1 MFRPTCA
8 LVATYILASLSLSAQ
23 TLSVFDVDASAFP
36 TMKARFFAFGA
47 DGKPIQ
53 NAISP
58 QDIVLR
64 ENGVS
69 RTITGVT
76 CPPPTGLQPIS
87 AVLTLDISG
96 SMAGGSGKYSN
107 LQLAQQASSAFVR
120 ALALP
125 PSEAAVSSFDHESYI
140 NQDFTAQ
147 RDALLNAIA
156 AFQAGGGT
164 SYMNGLLTEPTG
176 SIPIARNGRN
186 KRVVVFLTDG
196 LSDGDENAVVSAA
209 LQNKVEIYSVAVG
222 LPAPPFIKNI
232 ARRTGGVCFENV
244 NDFLRITQV
253 YQEIVQLA
261 QGRTPCEFTWR
272 GEAACDTR
280 TGSITARLS
289 TAPDSLAVSANYNVP
304 QQAVAHLSVTPFS
317 VRFYGVPPSS
327 MRDTVIT
334 IRAENAP
341 FTVTN
346 ILNTSTN
353 AAFTVT
359 PTNFTLQPGESR
371 QLTLRFQPHDS
382 SLTFAR
388 FEVKTN
394 SCSALLYAAGG
405 FPPVPVTQP
414 TLRITS
420 PIGGEVFLAGAD
432 TVITWEGVLPTDTVR
447 LQYSIDSGK
456 TWRTITDTAT
466 GLRYAWRYV
475 PNTPSEK
482 CLMRVM
488 GNPQLLQYFDLR
500 GHTDGVFHVAWS
512 RDSKL
517 LATTSNDNTI
527 KIWDAVKGIELRTI
541 VAKASSIAFSPD
553 GQFLASSTTD
563 GGASFVHDVNTGQR
577 IISLPYDS
585 QTSPFVSYSQDGKYI
600 LTKKN
605 YGEAVILDASTYKEI
620 WAFRHTVNGGINT
633 AIFSSDGNTIATA
646 GDDGSVEIWDV
657 RSRQKITNR
666 RINSISNLVRNLS
679 ISSDNQRLLV
689 SVNNETS
696 KIYDITS
703 GQVLTPSIPDANTA
717 GMVGTI
723 WDIRDGEFSPD
734 GRSAVVTSTPYLVGK
749 TSGIYL
755 CDALSGYAYQTFFRT
770 DNSDEQIAQMATFS
784 PDGTRLAVACAYYGK
799 APDFSAKIIPLTTSY
814 AQVSTS
820 ASVWSIVAPQ
830 LAVSTNSTTLIDM
843 GTALVGAQKD
853 SVVQAFVVNSTPYPV
868 RVDSIR
874 FEGAQAGEFS
884 LVSGVPPFTV
894 APGATQA
901 VEFRFS
907 PRAAGSRTATI
918 VLVTQSQ
925 TVRTAIQGTGIQ
937 PSLTQSA
944 RLLDF
949 GRVLVGGAKDTTFTA
964 ILRNTGTAPLTLS
977 APRLGLPDT
986 AQFSVRGFGA
996 VGASGIANTFTLRP
1010 GDSAA
1015 ITLRFAPTRLG
1026 RTSGQV
1032 QFRYSVQGASQG
1044 ASGSFAP
1051 LTLGLFGEGIL
1062 LPLTVRPLVDMGS
1075 VVVSSFKDST
1085 VQAFVTNPNALAVSL
1100 DAVRFDNAQSLAQ
1113 VQDFSCQTALPLR
1126 ILANSTVAL
1135 TFRFRPSAVGLRTAQ
1150 MVIGAETQT
1159 LTTTIQ
1165 GNGTEAPVI
1174 RTATLQA
1181 PTLTARVG
1189 GTVQIPIYLKNRT
1202 GPIPLGTTISG
1213 TLGYYYAL
1221 LRPLTPTPVGSVS
1234 GLQRLIP
1241 LSLTVGSPDENIP
1254 LTTLSFRAALAVQQ
1268 TTPLTFSQL
1277 AANPAI
1283 TLAPQNGEF
1292 RLVDAP
1298 PATFGAGTSFG
1309 AASEEQATARILD
1322 ISPNPALGGFT
1333 VRYETKQAAT
1343 ISVLN
1348 ALGTVAAVFTASAD
1362 GECSVSTADWAAG
1375 VYHVRLQAG
1384 EVVTVRRVVVMP

>member
-1 MFRPTCA
+1 
-8 LVATYILASLSLSAQ
+8 
-23 TLSVFDVDASAFP
+23 
-36 TMKARFFAFGA
+36 MKARFFAFGA

-69 RTITGVT
+69 RTVTGVT

-96 SMAGGSGKYSN
+96 SMAGGRGKYSN

-125 PSEAAVSSFDHESYI
+125 PSEAAVSSFNHESYI
-140 NQDFTAQ
+140 NQDFTAS
-147 RDALLNAIA
+147 RDALLNAIS

-253 YQEIVQLA
+253 YQAIVQLA

-272 GEAACDTR
+272 GEAVCDTR

-289 TAPDSLAVSANYNVP
+289 TAPDSSSVSVDYDVP
-304 QQAVAHLSVTPFS
+304 QQAVARLSVTPFS
-317 VRFYGVPPSS
+317 VRFYGVPPGSV
-327 MRDTVIT
+327 RDTVIT

-346 ILNTSTN
+346 ILTTSTN

-359 PTNFTLQPGESR
+359 PTNFTLQAGESR
-371 QLTLRFQPHDS
+371 QLTLRFQPRDS

-420 PIGGEVFLAGAD
+420 PNGGEVFLAGAD

-447 LQYSIDSGK
+447 LQYSIDSGR

-488 GNPQLLQYFDLR
+488 GIQYPSTHTVSLPVPQADI
-500 GHTDGVFHVAWS
+500 
-512 RDSKL
+512 
-517 LATTSNDNTI
+517 TSI
-527 KIWDAVKGIELRTI
+527 
-541 VAKASSIAFSPD
+541 SFSPD
-553 GQFLASSTTD
+553 GGRVLTSGSNRVIVWDIQTGIEMQGFNYTEQIQWASFDPEGAKIVTYDSYNKTVVWDAQSGKIINSRTDYVNAFSTVCYSNHGRYIATFLSLSQDIRGFPEWYATVLDAETLQPIRVMNTSKTGNNMPGNVIFSPNDELLIAPNSETASVKIWDIRTGRELKNFVTNLNADSLLAMFVAISSD
-563 GGASFVHDVNTGQR
+563 GGKLAVVSGADNRVIVLDVNTGKELVR
-577 IISLPYDS
+577 ATIADRVVGNSVMFSPNDKELVIATKRGLYILNAENGNRLNSYDE
-585 QTSPFVSYSQDGKYI
+585 TISPFITPLSNFVLFGQY
-600 LTKKN
+600 
-605 YGEAVILDASTYKEI
+605 
-620 WAFRHTVNGGINT
+620 
-633 AIFSSDGNTIATA
+633 SSDMQALA
-646 GDDGSVEIWDV
+646 
-657 RSRQKITNR
+657 
-666 RINSISNLVRNLS
+666 
-679 ISSDNQRLLV
+679 
-689 SVNNETS
+689 
-696 KIYDITS
+696 Y
-703 GQVLTPSIPDANTA
+703 
-717 GMVGTI
+717 
-723 WDIRDGEFSPD
+723 
-734 GRSAVVTSTPYLVGK
+734 
-749 TSGIYL
+749 SGIQF
-755 CDALSGYAYQTFFRT
+755 AKVVVFRK
-770 DNSDEQIAQMATFS
+770 F
-784 PDGTRLAVACAYYGK
+784 
-799 APDFSAKIIPLTTSY
+799 

-830 LAVSTNSTTLIDM
+830 LAISTNSTALIDM
-843 GTALVGAQKD
+843 GAALVGAQKD

-874 FEGAQAGEFS
+874 FEGAQAGEFA
-884 LVSGVPPFTV
+884 LVSGVPPFMV
-894 APGATQA
+894 APGASQA

-907 PRAAGSRTATI
+907 PSAAGLRTATI

-937 PSLTQSA
+937 PSLTQSS

-986 AQFSVRGFGA
+986 AQFSVRSFGA

-1032 QFRYSVQGASQG
+1032 QFRYGVQG

-1051 LTLGLFGEGIL
+1051 LTLGLFGEGVL
-1062 LPLTVRPLVDMGS
+1062 LPLTVRPLIDMGS

-1113 VQDFSCQTALPLR
+1113 AQDFSCQTALPLR
-1126 ILANSTVAL
+1126 ILANSTVSL

-1159 LTTTIQ
+1159 LTATIQ

-1181 PTLTARVG
+1181 PTLTSRVG
-1189 GTVQIPIYLKNRT
+1189 GTVQIPLYLKNRT

-1221 LRPLTPTPVGSVS
+1221 LRPLAPTPVGNVS
-1234 GLQRLIP
+1234 GSQRLIP
-1241 LSLTVGSPDENIP
+1241 LSLTVGSPDENVP

-1268 TTPLTFSQL
+1268 TTPLTFSLL

-1283 TLAPQNGEF
+1283 TLTPQNGEF

-1298 PATFGAGTSFG
+1298 PATFGVGTLFG
-1309 AASEEQATARILD
+1309 TEGEEQATARILD
-1322 ISPNPALGGFT
+1322 IRPNPALGGFT

-1362 GECSVSTADWAAG
+1362 GECAVSTADWAAG

-1384 EVVTVRRVVVMP
+1384 EVVMVRRVVVMP

>member
-1 MFRPTCA
+1 MLFSFMFRPTCA
-8 LVATYILASLSLSAQ
+8 LIAAYILASLSVSAQ

-53 NAISP
+53 NVISP
-58 QDIVLR
+58 QDIVLT
-64 ENGVS
+64 ENGAS

-76 CPPPTGLQPIS
+76 CPPPMGLQPIS

-96 SMAGGSGKYSN
+96 SMAGGRGKYSN

-125 PSEAAVSSFDHESYI
+125 PSEAAVSSFNHESYI
-140 NQDFTAQ
+140 NQDFTASSV
-147 RDALLNAIA
+147 ALLGAIN

-209 LQNKVEIYSVAVG
+209 LQNKVEIYCVAVG

-232 ARRTGGVCFENV
+232 AKRTGGVCFENV

-253 YQEIVQLA
+253 YQAIVQLA

-272 GEAACDTR
+272 GEAVCDTR
-280 TGSITARLS
+280 TGSITARLR
-289 TAPDSLAVSANYNVP
+289 TAPDSLAVSADYDVP
-304 QQAVAHLSVTPFS
+304 QQAVARLSVTPFS
-317 VRFYGVPPSS
+317 VRFYGVPPGSV
-327 MRDTVIT
+327 RDTVIT
-334 IRAENAP
+334 IRAENAA

-346 ILNTSTN
+346 ILNTGTN
-353 AAFTVT
+353 AAFTNTAFTVT
-359 PTNFTLQPGESR
+359 PSSFTLQAGESR
-371 QLTLRFQPHDS
+371 QVTLRFQPRDS

-420 PIGGEVFLAGAD
+420 PNGGETFLAGAD

-447 LQYSIDSGK
+447 LQYSIDSGR

-488 GNPQLLQYFDLR
+488 GNSLGEKILSLE
-500 GHTDGVFHVAWS
+500 GHTSNISDCFFNNDGTRLITTGNFEAIFKVWNTVNGKEIQTIRPNGNFAYSAVYNPAGNQI
-512 RDSKL
+512 
-517 LATTSNDNTI
+517 ATISEPN
-527 KIWDAVKGIELRTI
+527 GIE
-541 VAKASSIAFSPD
+541 
-553 GQFLASSTTD
+553 
-563 GGASFVHDVNTGQR
+563 
-577 IISLPYDS
+577 
-585 QTSPFVSYSQDGKYI
+585 
-600 LTKKN
+600 
-605 YGEAVILDASTYKEI
+605 ILDAVTFKRI
-620 WAFRHTVNGGINT
+620 AINPGSYSGT
-633 AIFSSDGNTIATA
+633 IFY
-646 GDDGSVEIWDV
+646 
-657 RSRQKITNR
+657 
-666 RINSISNLVRNLS
+666 
-679 ISSDNQRLLV
+679 SSDNQYLLTILGTTIV
-689 SVNNETS
+689 LLNPNTLQEIRRIKTIPLYSALFNEGGDLIISAHNNGSV
-696 KIYDITS
+696 KIWDTKS
-703 GQVLTPSIPDANTA
+703 GQEIRTFQSPNQKVL
-717 GMVGTI
+717 
-723 WDIRDGEFSPD
+723 F
-734 GRSAVVTSTPYLVGK
+734 
-749 TSGIYL
+749 
-755 CDALSGYAYQTFFRT
+755 YA
-770 DNSDEQIAQMATFS
+770 SMS
-784 PDGTRLAVACAYYGK
+784 PDGTKIIAAGDNAEILDAQTGSLICKIDATITDISCSKGFFSKDGKQVLLATGRGAYIIDSFTGK
-799 APDFSAKIIPLTTSY
+799 IIKKYQFSTVTNVNTVYCVSYSPDMSQIALGGAFYYTNGTKHTAKIITFDSY
-814 AQVSTS
+814 AQTSIS

-830 LAVSTNSTTLIDM
+830 LVVSTNSTTLIDM
-843 GTALVGAQKD
+843 GAALVGAQKD

-884 LVSGVPPFTV
+884 LVSGMPPFTV
-894 APGATQA
+894 APGASQA

-907 PRAAGSRTATI
+907 PRAAGLRTATI

-949 GRVLVGGAKDTTFTA
+949 GRVLVGTAKDTIFTT
-964 ILRNTGTAPLTLS
+964 ILRNIGTAPLTLS
-977 APRLGLPDT
+977 APRLGLPDSV
-986 AQFSVRGFGA
+986 QFSVRSFGA
-996 VGASGIANTFTLRP
+996 VGASGIANAFMLRP

-1032 QFRYSVQGASQG
+1032 QFRYAVQGASQG
-1044 ASGSFAP
+1044 ASGSFTP
-1051 LTLGLFGEGIL
+1051 LTLNLFGEGVL
-1062 LPLTVRPLVDMGS
+1062 LPLTVRPLIDMGS

-1085 VQAFVTNPNALAVSL
+1085 VQAFITNPNAQAVSL
-1100 DAVRFDNAQSLAQ
+1100 DAVRFDNAQRLSEA
-1113 VQDFSCQTALPLR
+1113 QDFSCQTALPLR

-1135 TFRFRPSAVGLRTAQ
+1135 TFRFRPSDAGPRTAQ

-1159 LTTTIQ
+1159 LTATIQ
-1165 GNGTEAPVI
+1165 GNGTEPPVI

-1181 PTLTARVG
+1181 PVLTARVG
-1189 GTVQIPIYLKNRT
+1189 GTVQMPLYLRNRT
-1202 GPIPLGTTISG
+1202 GPIPLGTTISA
-1213 TLGYYYAL
+1213 TLGYHYAL
-1221 LRPLTPTPVGSVS
+1221 LRPMPPTPTGSVS
-1234 GLQRLIP
+1234 GSQRFIP
-1241 LSLTVGSPDENIP
+1241 LSLTVGSLDENIP
-1254 LTTLSFRAALAVQQ
+1254 LSTLTFRAALAVQQ
-1268 TTPLTFSQL
+1268 TTPLTFSLL

-1283 TLAPQNGEF
+1283 TLTPQNGEF

-1309 AASEEQATARILD
+1309 AGISFGAEGEEQATARILD

-1343 ISVLN
+1343 ISILN
-1348 ALGTVAAVFTASAD
+1348 ALGTVAAVFTVSAD
-1362 GECSVSTADWAAG
+1362 GDLSVSTADWAAG
-1375 VYHVRLQAG
+1375 VYHIRLQAG
-1384 EVVTVRRVVVMP
+1384 EVVVVRRVVVMP

>member
-1 MFRPTCA
+1 MFRFTCA
-8 LVATYILASLSLSAQ
+8 LVAAYILASLSLPAQ

-64 ENGVS
+64 ENGAS
-69 RTITGVT
+69 RTVTGVT

-96 SMAGGSGKYSN
+96 SMAGGRGKYSN

-209 LQNKVEIYSVAVG
+209 LQNKVEIYCVAVG

-244 NDFLRITQV
+244 NDFIRITQV
-253 YQEIVQLA
+253 YQAIVQLA

-272 GEAACDTR
+272 GEAVCDTR

-289 TAPDSLAVSANYNVP
+289 TSPDSSAVSADYDVP
-304 QQAVAHLSVTPFS
+304 QQAVARLSVTPFS
-317 VRFYGVPPSS
+317 VRFYGVPPGSV
-327 MRDTVIT
+327 RDTVVT

-359 PTNFTLQPGESR
+359 PTNFTLQAGESR
-371 QLTLRFQPHDS
+371 QLTLRFQPRDS

-405 FPPVPVTQP
+405 FPPVPVVQP

-420 PIGGEVFLAGAD
+420 PNGGEVFLAGAD

-447 LQYSIDSGK
+447 LQYSIDSGR
-456 TWRTITDTAT
+456 TWRTITDSAT
-466 GLRYAWRYV
+466 GLRYTWKNV

-488 GNPQLLQYFDLR
+488 GNSIQEEKIIALQGHNYTVESISFNSDGTRAITASYDSTVKVWNANTGKEITTIRSSDRARFASFNPRSSQIAILNASDLLEIWEEQNGIYYLI
-500 GHTDGVFHVAWS
+500 
-512 RDSKL
+512 
-517 LATTSNDNTI
+517 NTI
-527 KIWDAVKGIELRTI
+527 PGSR
-541 VAKASSIAFSPD
+541 SMCYSPD
-553 GQFLASSTTD
+553 GKYLAVSSASRV
-563 GGASFVHDVNTGQR
+563 GASNIDSLRLFDTNTLRSLVTFQLNGAFNNGCKLAFNANGRVFISSVGSDIRFWDVNTFQELKTLQ
-577 IISLPYDS
+577 IEFF
-585 QTSPFVSYSQDGKYI
+585 Q
-600 LTKKN
+600 
-605 YGEAVILDASTYKEI
+605 EILDFSMARDEKRI
-620 WAFRHTVNGGINT
+620 VVLDNT
-633 AIFSSDGNTIATA
+633 SAYVIDIATGRINCKINADNIRSVVFNHSGTEVLIGTSGYGASICNAFTGDSIKQYLFPGAVSRFRTHIVKSIAYSPDMRKIAMA
-646 GDDGSVEIWDV
+646 GDTRVD
-657 RSRQKITNR
+657 
-666 RINSISNLVRNLS
+666 
-679 ISSDNQRLLV
+679 
-689 SVNNETS
+689 
-696 KIYDITS
+696 
-703 GQVLTPSIPDANTA
+703 
-717 GMVGTI
+717 
-723 WDIRDGEFSPD
+723 
-734 GRSAVVTSTPYLVGK
+734 ST
-749 TSGIYL
+749 
-755 CDALSGYAYQTFFRT
+755 FR
-770 DNSDEQIAQMATFS
+770 F
-784 PDGTRLAVACAYYGK
+784 RLAEAQ
-799 APDFSAKIIPLTTSY
+799 IIFLPIY

-843 GTALVGAQKD
+843 GAALVGAQKD

-874 FEGAQAGEFS
+874 FEGAQASEFS

-894 APGATQA
+894 APGASQA

-907 PRAAGSRTATI
+907 PRSAGLRTATI

-949 GRVLVGGAKDTTFTA
+949 GRVLVGTAKDTTFTA
-964 ILRNTGTAPLTLS
+964 ILRNTGAATLTLS
-977 APRLGLPDT
+977 APRLGLPD
-986 AQFSVRGFGA
+986 AVQFSVQSFGA
-996 VGASGIANTFTLRP
+996 VGASGIASSHTLRP

-1032 QFRYSVQGASQG
+1032 QFRYTVQG
-1044 ASGSFAP
+1044 ASGSFTP
-1051 LTLGLFGEGIL
+1051 LTLNLFGEGIM
-1062 LPLTVRPLVDMGS
+1062 LPLTERPLIDMGS

-1085 VQAFVTNPNALAVSL
+1085 VQAFITNPNAQAVSL
-1100 DAVRFDNAQSLAQ
+1100 DAIRFENSQSLAEA
-1113 VQDFSCQTALPLR
+1113 QDFSCQTALPLR

-1135 TFRFRPSAVGLRTAQ
+1135 TFRFRPSAVGRRTAQ

-1159 LTTTIQ
+1159 LTATIQ

-1174 RTATLQA
+1174 RTAALQA

-1202 GPIPLGTTISG
+1202 GPIPLGTTISA

-1221 LRPLTPTPVGSVS
+1221 LRPLAPTPVGSVS
-1234 GLQRLIP
+1234 GSQRLIP
-1241 LSLTVGSPDENIP
+1241 LSLTVSSLDENVP

-1283 TLAPQNGEF
+1283 TLTPQNGEF

-1298 PATFGAGTSFG
+1298 PATFGAG
-1309 AASEEQATARILD
+1309 ADSEEQSTARILD

-1348 ALGTVAAVFTASAD
+1348 ALGTAAAVFTASAD
-1362 GECSVSTADWAAG
+1362 GECSVSTAGWAAG

-1384 EVVTVRRVVVMP
+1384 EVVMVRRVVVMP

>member
-1 MFRPTCA
+1 MLFSFMFRSLCA
-8 LVATYILASLSLSAQ
+8 LVAAYILAFPSLFAQ

-69 RTITGVT
+69 RTVTGVT

-96 SMAGGSGKYSN
+96 SMASGRGKYSN

-125 PSEAAVSSFDHESYI
+125 PSEAAVSSFNHESYI
-140 NQDFTAQ
+140 NQDFTASSG
-147 RDALLNAIA
+147 ALLNAIA

-209 LQNKVEIYSVAVG
+209 QQNKVEIYCVAVG

-253 YQEIVQLA
+253 YQAIVQLA

-272 GEAACDTR
+272 SEAPCDIR

-289 TAPDSLAVSANYNVP
+289 TSPDSSAVSADYDVP
-304 QQAVAHLSVTPFS
+304 QQAVARLSVTPFS
-317 VRFYGVPPSS
+317 VRFYGVPPGS

-359 PTNFTLQPGESR
+359 PTNFTLQAGESR
-371 QLTLRFQPHDS
+371 QLTLRFQPRDS

-420 PIGGEVFLAGAD
+420 PNGGEVFLAGAD

-447 LQYSIDSGK
+447 LQYSIDSGR

-488 GNPQLLQYFDLR
+488 SNTTQMEKIIDLQ
-500 GHTDGVFHVAWS
+500 GH
-512 RDSKL
+512 K
-517 LATTSNDNTI
+517 
-527 KIWDAVKGIELRTI
+527 DAVN
-541 VAKASSIAFSPD
+541 SIAFSGD
-553 GQFLASSTTD
+553 GKQVVT
-563 GGASFVHDVNTGQR
+563 TGQ
-577 IISLPYDS
+577 DS
-585 QTSPFVSYSQDGKYI
+585 IVKVWDAFAGREIATIRPSNRPRV
-600 LTKKN
+600 
-605 YGEAVILDASTYKEI
+605 AVFNPVNNQLLIQCDIKLDLWEN
-620 WAFRHTVNGGINT
+620 VNGTYQLRDTIQGI
-633 AIFSSDGNTIATA
+633 
-646 GDDGSVEIWDV
+646 
-657 RSRQKITNR
+657 R
-666 RINSISNLVRNLS
+666 RNIVC
-679 ISSDNQRLLV
+679 
-689 SVNNETS
+689 
-696 KIYDITS
+696 
-703 GQVLTPSIPDANTA
+703 
-717 GMVGTI
+717 
-723 WDIRDGEFSPD
+723 SPD
-734 GRSAVVTSTPYLVGK
+734 GRYFVTGGDYLTLWDAQTLQTLINVEMKKSLNIVFFNLKGSLLFAIDDTKLRIWDINSYQELASIDIPTQKLIFCAAISPDDQKVAISTFFDAFIMNLQSRVITTTLHAVNITPMSFNRDGNELLASTNGVYGLGA
-749 TSGIYL
+749 IR
-755 CDALSGYAYQTFFRT
+755 CDAFTGLIVKRYDLSS
-770 DNSDEQIAQMATFS
+770 NSTVNLSTSSVYS
-784 PDGTRLAVACAYYGK
+784 PDMQRIAIAGSYLSTNSVPSNSIPA
-799 APDFSAKIIPLTTSY
+799 AKIITLPRY

-830 LAVSTNSTTLIDM
+830 IAVSTNSTTLIDM
-843 GTALVGAQKD
+843 GAALVGAQKD

-874 FEGAQAGEFS
+874 FEGAQAGEFA

-894 APGATQA
+894 APGASQA

-907 PRAAGSRTATI
+907 PGAAGLRTATI

-949 GRVLVGGAKDTTFTA
+949 GRVLVGAAKDTTFAA

-977 APRLGLPDT
+977 APRLGLPD
-986 AQFSVRGFGA
+986 AVQFSVQSFGA
-996 VGASGIANTFTLRP
+996 VGASGIASTFTLRP

-1032 QFRYSVQGASQG
+1032 QFRYTVQG

-1051 LTLGLFGEGIL
+1051 LTLGLFGEGVL

-1085 VQAFVTNPNALAVSL
+1085 VQAFITNPNAQAVSL
-1100 DAVRFDNAQSLAQ
+1100 DAVRFDNAQSLAEA
-1113 VQDFSCQTALPLR
+1113 QDFSCQTALPLR
-1126 ILANSTVAL
+1126 ILANGTVPL

-1159 LTTTIQ
+1159 FTATIQ

-1189 GTVQIPIYLKNRT
+1189 GAVQIPIYLRNRT
-1202 GPIPLGTTISG
+1202 GPIPLGTTITG

-1221 LRPLTPTPVGSVS
+1221 LRPLAPTPVGSVS
-1234 GLQRLIP
+1234 GSQRLIP

-1268 TTPLTFSQL
+1268 STPLTFSQL

-1283 TLAPQNGEF
+1283 TLTPQNGSF
-1292 RLVDAP
+1292 RLVDVP
-1298 PATFGAGTSFG
+1298 PITFGVG
-1309 AASEEQATARILD
+1309 AEQEEQATARILD

-1384 EVVTVRRVVVMP
+1384 EVVMVRRVVVMP

>member
-1 MFRPTCA
+1 MCIAFQR
-8 LVATYILASLSLSAQ
+8 LIRRIILSICLCLWCVETAPLLAQ

-76 CPPPTGLQPIS
+76 CPPPMGLQPIS

-96 SMAGGSGKYSN
+96 SMAGGRGKFTN

-125 PSEAAVSSFDHESYI
+125 PSEAAISSFNGESYI
-140 NQDFTAQ
+140 NQDFTASSG
-147 RDALLNAIA
+147 ALLNAIA
-156 AFQAGGGT
+156 AFQANGGT

-209 LQNKVEIYSVAVG
+209 LQNKVEIYCVAVG
-222 LPAPPFIKNI
+222 LPAPPFIRNI

-253 YQEIVQLA
+253 YQAIVQLA

-272 GEAACDTR
+272 GEAVCDTR

-289 TAPDSLAVSANYNVP
+289 TSPDSLAVSVDYDVP
-304 QQAVAHLSVTPFS
+304 QQAVARLSVTPFS
-317 VRFYGVPPSS
+317 VRFYGVPPGSV
-327 MRDTVIT
+327 RDTVIT

-346 ILNTSTN
+346 ILNTNTN

-359 PTNFTLQPGESR
+359 PTNFTLQAGESR
-371 QLTLRFQPHDS
+371 QLTLRFQPRDS

-405 FPPVPVTQP
+405 FPPVPVVQP

-420 PIGGEVFLAGAD
+420 PNGGEVFLAGAD

-447 LQYSIDSGK
+447 LQYSIDSGR

-466 GLRYAWRYV
+466 GLRYAWKNI

-488 GNPQLLQYFDLR
+488 SNTTEAERIIDLI
-500 GHTDGVFHVAWS
+500 GH
-512 RDSKL
+512 KE
-517 LATTSNDNTI
+517 
-527 KIWDAVKGIELRTI
+527 AVN
-541 VAKASSIAFSPD
+541 SIAFS
-553 GQFLASSTTD
+553 G
-563 GGASFVHDVNTGQR
+563 
-577 IISLPYDS
+577 
-585 QTSPFVSYSQDGKYI
+585 DGKKVV
-600 LTKKN
+600 TT
-605 YGEAVILDASTYKEI
+605 GRDSTVKVWDTFTGREI
-620 WAFRHTVNGGINT
+620 ATIRPSNRPRI
-633 AIFSSDGNTIATA
+633 AIFNPVNSQLLIQCDLKLDLWQNINGTYQLRDTIQ
-646 GDDGSVEIWDV
+646 G
-657 RSRQKITNR
+657 IT
-666 RINSISNLVRNLS
+666 RN
-679 ISSDNQRLLV
+679 V
-689 SVNNETS
+689 V
-696 KIYDITS
+696 Y
-703 GQVLTPSIPDANTA
+703 
-717 GMVGTI
+717 
-723 WDIRDGEFSPD
+723 SPD
-734 GRSAVVTSTPYLVGK
+734 GRYFATGGDYFTLWDAQTLQTLINVESKKSLNSIFFNLKGSLLLAVDYNKLRIWDMNSYKELSINIPTQKLIFCAAISPDDQKVAISTFFDAFIFTLLNSRVINTIHAANISAMTFNKDGNELLASLTGVY
-749 TSGIYL
+749 GIGAIR
-755 CDALSGYAYQTFFRT
+755 CDAFTGLMVKKYDLSS
-770 DNSDEQIAQMATFS
+770 NSTVNVSTSSVYS
-784 PDGTRLAVACAYYGK
+784 PDMQRIAIAGSYLSTNS
-799 APDFSAKIIPLTTSY
+799 APSNYIPVAKIITLPRY

-820 ASVWSIVAPQ
+820 ANVWSIVAPQ

-843 GTALVGAQKD
+843 GAALVGAQKD

-868 RVDSIR
+868 RVDTIR

-884 LVSGVPPFTV
+884 LVSGMPPFTV
-894 APGATQA
+894 AAGATQA

-907 PRAAGSRTATI
+907 PRAAGLRTATI

-925 TVRTAIQGTGIQ
+925 TVRTDIQGTGIQ

-949 GRVLVGGAKDTTFTA
+949 GRVLVGGAKDTIFTA

-977 APRLGLPDT
+977 EPRLGLPDT
-986 AQFSVRGFGA
+986 AQFSVRSFGA
-996 VGASGIANTFTLRP
+996 VGASGIASAFTLRP

-1015 ITLRFAPTRLG
+1015 ITLRFAPVRLG

-1032 QFRYSVQGASQG
+1032 QFRYAVQG

-1051 LTLGLFGEGIL
+1051 LTLGLFGEGVL

-1075 VVVSSFKDST
+1075 VIVGSQKDST
-1085 VQAFVTNPNALAVSL
+1085 VQAFITNPNAQAISL
-1100 DAVRFDNAQSLAQ
+1100 DAIRLENAQSLAQ
-1113 VQDFSCQTALPLR
+1113 AQDFSCQTVLPLR
-1126 ILANSTVAL
+1126 IPANSTAAL
-1135 TFRFRPSAVGLRTAQ
+1135 TFRFRPSAAGARTAQ

-1159 LTTTIQ
+1159 LRSAIQ
-1165 GNGTEAPVI
+1165 GNGTELRSAM
-1174 RTATLQA
+1174 LQA
-1181 PTLTARVG
+1181 PIVTGRVG
-1189 GTVQIPIYLKNRT
+1189 QTVQVPIFLRRRMGTIPN
-1202 GPIPLGTTISG
+1202 GTTISG
-1213 TLGYYYAL
+1213 NLEFAATL
-1221 LRPLTPTPVGSVS
+1221 LRPQQPTPLGTVS
-1234 GLQRLIP
+1234 GFTRSVP
-1241 LSLTVGSPDENIP
+1241 LTLTVSSPDEDVP
-1254 LTTLSFRAALAVQQ
+1254 LSTLSLRAGLSSQRS
-1268 TTPLTFSQL
+1268 TPLTFTNFLPSL
-1277 AANPAI
+1277 PM
-1283 TLAPQNGEF
+1283 TLVAQNGLF
-1292 RLVDAP
+1292 TLTDAP
-1298 PATFGAGTSFG
+1298 PIAFSGENDNSVFRVV
-1309 AASEEQATARILD
+1309 E
-1322 ISPNPALGGFT
+1322 ISPNPTTSGFSLNIATTSAAEVSIT
-1333 VRYETKQAAT
+1333 VH
-1343 ISVLN
+1343 N
-1348 ALGTVAAVFTASAD
+1348 ALGTSVLSRTVPEILGEHTEEFAVN
-1362 GECSVSTADWAAG
+1362 GLRAG
-1375 VYHVRLQAG
+1375 VYLVRIQAAS
-1384 EVVTVRRVVVMP
+1384 EVITRRIVVMP

>member
-1 MFRPTCA
+1 MCIAFQRLIRRILFFICLCLWCA
-8 LVATYILASLSLSAQ
+8 ETAPLLSQ

-36 TMKARFFAFGA
+36 MMKARFFAFGL

-69 RTITGVT
+69 RTVTGVT
-76 CPPPTGLQPIS
+76 CPPPMGFQPIS

-96 SMAGGSGKYSN
+96 SMAGGRGKFSN

-125 PSEAAVSSFDHESYI
+125 PSEAAVSSFNHESYI
-140 NQDFTAQ
+140 NQDFTASSG
-147 RDALLNAIA
+147 ALLNAIA
-156 AFQAGGGT
+156 AFQANGGT

-253 YQEIVQLA
+253 YQAIVQLA

-272 GEAACDTR
+272 GEAVCDTR
-280 TGSITARLS
+280 TGSITARLR
-289 TAPDSLAVSANYNVP
+289 TEPDSLAVSADYELP
-304 QQAVAHLSVTPFS
+304 QQAVARLSVTPFS
-317 VRFYGVPPSS
+317 VRFYGVPPGSV
-327 MRDTVIT
+327 RDTVIT

-341 FTVTN
+341 FSVTN

-371 QLTLRFQPHDS
+371 QLTLRFQPRDS

-405 FPPVPVTQP
+405 FPPVPVQQP

-420 PIGGEVFLAGAD
+420 PNGGETFLAGAD

-447 LQYSIDSGK
+447 LQYSIDSGR

-466 GLRYAWRYV
+466 GLRYAWKNV

-488 GNPQLLQYFDLR
+488 GNNHSERIINLK
-500 GHTDGVFHVAWS
+500 GHRDYVNSIFFNPDGTKVV
-512 RDSKL
+512 
-517 LATTSNDNTI
+517 TTSGDSTV
-527 KIWDAVKGIELRTI
+527 KIWDALTGIEVKTIRPRSFVYSAAFSPNGNQIATSSESGIELWNAITGNSMGIRRNGGSRTI
-541 VAKASSIAFSPD
+541 FYSPN
-553 GQFLASSTTD
+553 G
-563 GGASFVHDVNTGQR
+563 N
-577 IISLPYDS
+577 
-585 QTSPFVSYSQDGKYI
+585 YI
-600 LTKKN
+600 LSIERDN
-605 YGEAVILDASTYKEI
+605 LLLLDASTLQI
-620 WAFRHTVNGGINT
+620 VRMFPILGGITFSAVFNDIGSMIISGKLNST
-633 AIFSSDGNTIATA
+633 IQIWDTYSGKDLYNFRTSSSDVVFFASMSIDGNKIVASGSNAQILDIQTNKIICTLDAAKNNNNMPYTFFNQ
-646 GDDGSVEIWDV
+646 DGS
-657 RSRQKITNR
+657 
-666 RINSISNLVRNLS
+666 
-679 ISSDNQRLLV
+679 
-689 SVNNETS
+689 
-696 KIYDITS
+696 
-703 GQVLTPSIPDANTA
+703 QVLLATGNGA
-717 GMVGTI
+717 
-723 WDIRDGEFSPD
+723 
-734 GRSAVVTSTPYLVGK
+734 
-749 TSGIYL
+749 YL
-755 CDALSGYAYQTFFRT
+755 CDAYTGKTIREFFVSKSSYGT
-770 DNSDEQIAQMATFS
+770 NVYGAAFSNDYSKIALGGAFFAGFADST
-784 PDGTRLAVACAYYGK
+784 
-799 APDFSAKIIPLTTSY
+799 AKIITLPRY

-830 LAVSTNSTTLIDM
+830 LAVSTNSTTLLDM
-843 GTALVGAQKD
+843 GAALVGAQKD

-907 PRAAGSRTATI
+907 PSAAGLRTATI

-964 ILRNTGTAPLTLS
+964 ILRNTGTAPITLS
-977 APRLGLPDT
+977 APRLGLPD
-986 AQFSVRGFGA
+986 AVQFSVQSFGA
-996 VGASGIANTFTLRP
+996 LGASGIASTFTLRP
-1010 GDSAA
+1010 RDSAA
-1015 ITLRFAPTRLG
+1015 IMLRFAPTRLG

-1032 QFRYSVQGASQG
+1032 QFRYTVQG

-1051 LTLGLFGEGIL
+1051 LTLGLFGEGVL
-1062 LPLTVRPLVDMGS
+1062 MPLTVRPLVDMGS
-1075 VVVSSFKDST
+1075 VVIGSFKDSL
-1085 VQAFVTNPNALAVSL
+1085 VQAFVTNPNAQAVSL
-1100 DAVRFDNAQSLAQ
+1100 DVIRFENLQSAAQAL
-1113 VQDFSCQTALPLR
+1113 DFTCLTVLPLR
-1126 ILANSTVAL
+1126 IPANGTATL
-1135 TFRFRPSAVGLRTAQ
+1135 TFRFQANAAGLRTAQ

-1159 LTTTIQ
+1159 LRSAIQ
-1165 GNGTEAPVI
+1165 GNGIEL
-1174 RTATLQA
+1174 RSATLQV
-1181 PTLTARVG
+1181 PIVSGRVG
-1189 GTVQIPIYLKNRT
+1189 QIVQVPIFLRRRMGTIPN
-1202 GPIPLGTTISG
+1202 GTTISG
-1213 TLGYYYAL
+1213 NLEFAATL
-1221 LRPLTPTPVGSVS
+1221 LRPQPPTPLGTLNGFVRSV
-1234 GLQRLIP
+1234 P
-1241 LSLTVGSPDENIP
+1241 LTFTVSSPDEDVP
-1254 LTTLSFRAALAVQQ
+1254 LSTLSLR
-1268 TTPLTFSQL
+1268 
-1277 AANPAI
+1277 
-1283 TLAPQNGEF
+1283 
-1292 RLVDAP
+1292 
-1298 PATFGAGTSFG
+1298 
-1309 AASEEQATARILD
+1309 
-1322 ISPNPALGGFT
+1322 
-1333 VRYETKQAAT
+1333 
-1343 ISVLN
+1343 
-1348 ALGTVAAVFTASAD
+1348 
-1362 GECSVSTADWAAG
+1362 
-1375 VYHVRLQAG
+1375 
-1384 EVVTVRRVVVMP
+1384 

>member
-1 MFRPTCA
+1 MLSFVFRPLCA
-8 LVATYILASLSLSAQ
+8 LVAAYILASPSLSAQ

-69 RTITGVT
+69 RTVTGVT

-96 SMAGGSGKYSN
+96 SMAGGRGKFSN

-125 PSEAAVSSFDHESYI
+125 PSEAAVSSFNHESYI
-140 NQDFTAQ
+140 NQDFTASSG
-147 RDALLNAIA
+147 ALLNAIT

-244 NDFLRITQV
+244 NDFLRITQM
-253 YQEIVQLA
+253 YQAIVQLA

-272 GEAACDTR
+272 GEAVCDTR

-289 TAPDSLAVSANYNVP
+289 TSPDSSAVSADYDVP
-304 QQAVAHLSVTPFS
+304 QQAVARLSVTPFS
-317 VRFYGVPPSS
+317 VRFYGVPPGSV
-327 MRDTVIT
+327 RDTVIT
-334 IRAENAP
+334 IRAENAS

-359 PTNFTLQPGESR
+359 PTNFTLQAGESR
-371 QLTLRFQPHDS
+371 QLTLRFQPRDS

-405 FPPVPVTQP
+405 FPPVPVMQP

-420 PIGGEVFLAGAD
+420 PNGGEVFLAGAD

-447 LQYSIDSGK
+447 LQYSIDSGR
-456 TWRTITDTAT
+456 TWRTITNTAT
-466 GLRYAWRYV
+466 GLRYAWKNI
-475 PNTPSEK
+475 PNTSSEK
-482 CLMRVM
+482 CLMRISS
-488 GNPQLLQYFDLR
+488 NPIVTFPQTLNLV
-500 GHTDGVFHVAWS
+500 GHKEGVFEVIWS
-512 RDSKL
+512 NDGKK
-517 LATTSNDNTI
+517 LATRESQQIIVWNALNGQSIQSFPGNSNT
-527 KIWDAVKGIELRTI
+527 
-541 VAKASSIAFSPD
+541 IAFSPD
-553 GQFLASSTTD
+553 GSLLLTTSSLWNIEKRTETKLT
-563 GGASFVHDVNTGQR
+563 GYLGRSF
-577 IISLPYDS
+577 
-585 QTSPFVSYSQDGKYI
+585 SPDGKYI
-600 LTKKN
+600 LAQPSLN
-605 YGEAVILDASTYKEI
+605 EVVLLDALTLQEVRSLRNSMDFQIYRPVFSNDGQMISSTARKGG
-620 WAFRHTVNGGINT
+620 VNGI
-633 AIFSSDGNTIATA
+633 I
-646 GDDGSVEIWDV
+646 IWDV
-657 RSRQKITNR
+657 ASGYDTQTIILPLQATE
-666 RINSISNLVRNLS
+666 SIQEV
-679 ISSDNQRLLV
+679 
-689 SVNNETS
+689 
-696 KIYDITS
+696 Y
-703 GQVLTPSIPDANTA
+703 
-717 GMVGTI
+717 
-723 WDIRDGEFSPD
+723 FSPD
-734 GRSAVVTSTPYLVGK
+734 NLKLIYTISPSVARVIDLASEVVIANIPDTNSVQGAGSLWEIIVKGFNTNGTKVAAVSRSLYLWGNDNFK
-749 TSGIYL
+749 SSGVYI
-755 CDALSGYAYQTFFRT
+755 CDAYSGYVEKIFLRA
-770 DNSDEQIAQMATFS
+770 NIWKEEIATVAVFS
-784 PDGTRLAVACAYYGK
+784 PDMMRLAIVGWDRQLGR
-799 APDFSAKIIPLTTSY
+799 PLVTIIPFIDNFAL
-814 AQVSTS
+814 VSTS

-830 LAVSTNSTTLIDM
+830 LAISTNSTTLIDM
-843 GTALVGAQKD
+843 GAALVGAQKD

-874 FEGAQAGEFS
+874 FEGAQAGEFA

-894 APGATQA
+894 APGASQA

-907 PRAAGSRTATI
+907 PRAAGLRTATI

-949 GRVLVGGAKDTTFTA
+949 GRVLVGAAKDTTFTA
-964 ILRNTGTAPLTLS
+964 ILRNTGTTPLTLS

-986 AQFSVRGFGA
+986 AQFSVRSFGA
-996 VGASGIANTFTLRP
+996 VGASGIASTFTLRP

-1051 LTLGLFGEGIL
+1051 LTLGLFGEGVL
-1062 LPLTVRPLVDMGS
+1062 LPLTVRPLIDMGS

-1085 VQAFVTNPNALAVSL
+1085 VQAFVTNPNAQAVSL
-1100 DAVRFDNAQSLAQ
+1100 DAIRFDNAQSLAEA
-1113 VQDFSCQTALPLR
+1113 QDFSCQTPLPLR
-1126 ILANSTVAL
+1126 ILANSTVSL
-1135 TFRFRPSAVGLRTAQ
+1135 TFRFRPSAVGRRTAQ

-1159 LTTTIQ
+1159 LTATIQ

-1181 PTLTARVG
+1181 PMLTSRVG
-1189 GTVQIPIYLKNRT
+1189 GAVQIPIYLKNRT
-1202 GPIPLGTTISG
+1202 GPIPLGTTITG

-1221 LRPLTPTPVGSVS
+1221 LRPLSPTPTGSVNGS
-1234 GLQRLIP
+1234 QRLIP
-1241 LSLTVGSPDENIP
+1241 LSLSVGSLDENIP

-1268 TTPLTFSQL
+1268 STPLTFSQL

-1283 TLAPQNGEF
+1283 TLTPQNGEF

-1298 PATFGAGTSFG
+1298 PATFGVSAEQ
-1309 AASEEQATARILD
+1309 EEQATARILD

>member
-1 MFRPTCA
+1 MLFSFMFRFTCA
-8 LVATYILASLSLSAQ
+8 LVAAYILASLSLSAQ

-64 ENGVS
+64 ENGAS
-69 RTITGVT
+69 RTVTGVT

-96 SMAGGSGKYSN
+96 SMAGGRGKFSN

-196 LSDGDENAVVSAA
+196 LSDGDENAVVRAA
-209 LQNKVEIYSVAVG
+209 LQNKVEIYCVAVG

-253 YQEIVQLA
+253 YQAIVQLA

-272 GEAACDTR
+272 SEAVCDTR

-289 TAPDSLAVSANYNVP
+289 TSPDSLAVSADYDVP
-304 QQAVAHLSVTPFS
+304 QQAVARLSVTPFS
-317 VRFYGVPPSS
+317 VRFYGVPPGSV
-327 MRDTVIT
+327 RDTVIT

-359 PTNFTLQPGESR
+359 PTNFTLQAGESR
-371 QLTLRFQPHDS
+371 QITLRFQPRDS

-405 FPPVPVTQP
+405 FPPVPVVQP

-420 PIGGEVFLAGAD
+420 PNGGEVFLAGAD

-447 LQYSIDSGK
+447 LQYSIDSGR

-488 GNPQLLQYFDLR
+488 GNATESERIIDLI
-500 GHTDGVFHVAWS
+500 GHKEEV
-512 RDSKL
+512 
-517 LATTSNDNTI
+517 I
-527 KIWDAVKGIELRTI
+527 
-541 VAKASSIAFSPD
+541 SIAFSGD
-553 GQFLASSTTD
+553 GKKAVTAGQDSTVKVWDAFTGRELATIRPSQKPQEAIFNPVNNQLLIRCVLKLDFWENVNGTYQFKDSISGGTD
-563 GGASFVHDVNTGQR
+563 GIA
-577 IISLPYDS
+577 Y
-585 QTSPFVSYSQDGKYI
+585 SPDGKYI
-600 LTKKN
+600 MIKSPNFVTLTL
-605 YGEAVILDASTYKEI
+605 LDAQTFQFLINVSAKKYFTRTFFNSKGNLIFAVDFNNLRIWDIDTYKELDSI
-620 WAFRHTVNGGINT
+620 SIPTQKTVFCAAINHDDQKMAISTYVEKAFIMNLQSRIITTTLKSEGIGTLAFNR
-633 AIFSSDGNTIATA
+633 
-646 GDDGSVEIWDV
+646 DGSEVLASVSGFGAIRYDAFTGSIVKEYNFLSNGFFNIA
-657 RSRQKITNR
+657 
-666 RINSISNLVRNLS
+666 NSI
-679 ISSDNQRLLV
+679 
-689 SVNNETS
+689 
-696 KIYDITS
+696 Y
-703 GQVLTPSIPDANTA
+703 
-717 GMVGTI
+717 
-723 WDIRDGEFSPD
+723 SPD
-734 GRSAVVTSTPYLVGK
+734 MQRIAIVGSYRTTNSGSGVYLPV
-749 TSGIYL
+749 
-755 CDALSGYAYQTFFRT
+755 
-770 DNSDEQIAQMATFS
+770 
-784 PDGTRLAVACAYYGK
+784 
-799 APDFSAKIIPLTTSY
+799 AKIITLPRY

-830 LAVSTNSTTLIDM
+830 LAVSSNSTTLIDM
-843 GTALVGAQKD
+843 GAALVGAQKD

-874 FEGAQAGEFS
+874 FEGAQAGEFA

-894 APGATQA
+894 APGTSQA

-907 PRAAGSRTATI
+907 PRAAGLRTATI

-964 ILRNTGTAPLTLS
+964 MLRNTGAATLTLS
-977 APRLGLPDT
+977 APRLGLPD
-986 AQFSVRGFGA
+986 AVQFSVQSFGA
-996 VGASGIANTFTLRP
+996 VGASGIASTFTLRP

-1015 ITLRFAPTRLG
+1015 IMLRFAPTRLG

-1032 QFRYSVQGASQG
+1032 QFRYTVQGASQG

-1051 LTLGLFGEGIL
+1051 LTLGLFGEGVM
-1062 LPLTVRPLVDMGS
+1062 LPLTVRPLIDMGS

-1085 VQAFVTNPNALAVSL
+1085 VQAFITNPNAQAVSL
-1100 DAVRFDNAQSLAQ
+1100 DAIRFENSQSLAEA
-1113 VQDFSCQTALPLR
+1113 QDFSCQTALPLK
-1126 ILANSTVAL
+1126 ILANSTVSL

-1159 LTTTIQ
+1159 LTATIQ

-1181 PTLTARVG
+1181 PTLTSRVG

-1202 GPIPLGTTISG
+1202 GPIPLGTTITG

-1221 LRPLTPTPVGSVS
+1221 LRPLAPTPVGSVNGS
-1234 GLQRLIP
+1234 QRLIP

-1283 TLAPQNGEF
+1283 TLTPQNGEF

-1298 PATFGAGTSFG
+1298 PTTFDAG
-1309 AASEEQATARILD
+1309 AAQEEQATARILD

-1343 ISVLN
+1343 ISILN

-1384 EVVTVRRVVVMP
+1384 EVVMVRRVVVMP

>member
-1 MFRPTCA
+1 MLFSFMFRPTCA
-8 LVATYILASLSLSAQ
+8 LIAAYILASLSVSAQ

-53 NAISP
+53 NVISP
-58 QDIVLR
+58 QDIVLT
-64 ENGVS
+64 ENGAS

-76 CPPPTGLQPIS
+76 CPPPMGLQPIS

-96 SMAGGSGKYSN
+96 SMAGGRGKYSN

-125 PSEAAVSSFDHESYI
+125 PSEAAVSSFNHESYI
-140 NQDFTAQ
+140 NQDFTASSV
-147 RDALLNAIA
+147 ALLGAIN

-209 LQNKVEIYSVAVG
+209 LQNKVEIYCVAVG

-232 ARRTGGVCFENV
+232 AKRTGGVCFENV

-253 YQEIVQLA
+253 YQAIVQLA

-272 GEAACDTR
+272 GEAVCDTR
-280 TGSITARLS
+280 TGSITARLR
-289 TAPDSLAVSANYNVP
+289 TAPDSLAVSADYDVP
-304 QQAVAHLSVTPFS
+304 QQAAARLSVTPFS
-317 VRFYGVPPSS
+317 VRFYGVPPGSV
-327 MRDTVIT
+327 RDTVIT

-346 ILNTSTN
+346 ILTTSTN

-359 PTNFTLQPGESR
+359 PSSFTLQAGESR
-371 QLTLRFQPHDS
+371 QVTLRFQPRDS

-405 FPPVPVTQP
+405 FPPVPVVQP

-420 PIGGEVFLAGAD
+420 PNGGETFLAGAD

-447 LQYSIDSGK
+447 LQYSIDSGR

-466 GLRYAWRYV
+466 GLRYAWKYV

-482 CLMRVM
+482 CLMRVT
-488 GNPQLLQYFDLR
+488 GNSIQEEKIIALQGHDYTVESISFNSDGTRAITASYDSTVKVWNANTGKEITTIRSSDRARFASFNPRSSQIAILNVSNLLEIWEEQNGIYRLIDTIPR
-500 GHTDGVFHVAWS
+500 S
-512 RDSKL
+512 
-517 LATTSNDNTI
+517 TSMHY
-527 KIWDAVKGIELRTI
+527 
-541 VAKASSIAFSPD
+541 SPD
-553 GQFLASSTTD
+553 GKYLAVSGFSATYFGILRLFDTNILRSLVTIQPKNFFSQVAFNANGNVFMCID
-563 GGASFVHDVNTGQR
+563 GGDLRFWDINLFQEIKTLRNPNGQSIVLFSMGDDDKKIVISDGSNAQVMDITTER
-577 IISLPYDS
+577 IICNLNIADINSVDINQSGAEVLVGTSENGAFICNAFTGDS
-585 QTSPFVSYSQDGKYI
+585 IKQYLFP
-600 LTKKN
+600 
-605 YGEAVILDASTYKEI
+605 
-620 WAFRHTVNGGINT
+620 GGISRFRTNKVKSV
-633 AIFSSDGNTIATA
+633 AYSPDMRKIA
-646 GDDGSVEIWDV
+646 
-657 RSRQKITNR
+657 
-666 RINSISNLVRNLS
+666 
-679 ISSDNQRLLV
+679 
-689 SVNNETS
+689 
-696 KIYDITS
+696 
-703 GQVLTPSIPDANTA
+703 
-717 GMVGTI
+717 MVGDTRV
-723 WDIRDGEFSPD
+723 D
-734 GRSAVVTSTPYLVGK
+734 ST
-749 TSGIYL
+749 
-755 CDALSGYAYQTFFRT
+755 FR
-770 DNSDEQIAQMATFS
+770 F
-784 PDGTRLAVACAYYGK
+784 RLAEAQ
-799 APDFSAKIIPLTTSY
+799 IIFPLIY

-830 LAVSTNSTTLIDM
+830 LLVSTNSTTLIDM
-843 GTALVGAQKD
+843 GAALVGAQKD

-884 LVSGVPPFTV
+884 LVSGTPPFTV
-894 APGATQA
+894 APGASQA

-907 PRAAGSRTATI
+907 PRAAGVRTATI

-949 GRVLVGGAKDTTFTA
+949 GRVLVGTAKDTIFTA
-964 ILRNTGTAPLTLS
+964 ILRNIGTAPLTLS
-977 APRLGLPDT
+977 APRLGLPDSV
-986 AQFSVRGFGA
+986 QFSVRSFGA

-1032 QFRYSVQGASQG
+1032 QFRYAVQGASQG
-1044 ASGSFAP
+1044 ASGSFTP
-1051 LTLGLFGEGIL
+1051 LTLNLFGEGVM
-1062 LPLTVRPLVDMGS
+1062 LPLTVRPLVDMSS

-1085 VQAFVTNPNALAVSL
+1085 VQAFITNPNVQAVSL
-1100 DAVRFDNAQSLAQ
+1100 DAVRFDNARSLSEA
-1113 VQDFSCQTALPLR
+1113 QDFSCQTALPLR

-1159 LTTTIQ
+1159 LTATIQ
-1165 GNGTEAPVI
+1165 GNGTEPPVI

-1181 PTLTARVG
+1181 PVLTARVG
-1189 GTVQIPIYLKNRT
+1189 GTVQMPLYLRNRT
-1202 GPIPLGTTISG
+1202 GPIPLGTTISA
-1213 TLGYYYAL
+1213 TLGYHYAL
-1221 LRPLTPTPVGSVS
+1221 LRPMPPTPTGSVS
-1234 GLQRLIP
+1234 GSQRFIP
-1241 LSLTVGSPDENIP
+1241 LSLTVGSLDENIP
-1254 LTTLSFRAALAVQQ
+1254 LSTLTFRAALAVQQ
-1268 TTPLTFSQL
+1268 TTPLTFSLL

-1283 TLAPQNGEF
+1283 TLTPQNGEF

-1309 AASEEQATARILD
+1309 AGISFGAEGEEQATARILD

-1343 ISVLN
+1343 ISILN
-1348 ALGTVAAVFTASAD
+1348 ALGTVAAVFTVSAD
-1362 GECSVSTADWAAG
+1362 GDLSVSTADWAAG
-1375 VYHVRLQAG
+1375 VYHIRLQAG
-1384 EVVTVRRVVVMP
+1384 EVVVVRRVVVMP